1 MTETMG
7 KRVLDCLKSN
17 FLQNIFSY
25 KDIIM
30 YLVQSRALEVWSS
43 KKIISVLDKVLEE
56 AFA

>member
-7 KRVLDCLKSN
+7 KSVLDCLKSN

>member
-7 KRVLDCLKSN
+7 KSVLDCLKSN

-30 YLVQSRALEVWSS
+30 YLVQSRAVEVWSP
-43 KKIISVLDKVLEE
+43 KKIISVLDKASEL
-56 AFA
+56 AI